1 MSKSSELVQVQNIVE
16 FKITSDAI
24 RQEVKDL
31 DEHKNL
37 NKVNIP
43 EYLNEVDKTK
53 DAPNRDQDALN
64 QVNIPEHEDD
74 LIMSFVYPVV
84 NPKFWT

>member
-24 RQEVKDL
+24 RQEIKYL

-37 NKVNIP
+37 KKVNIP
-43 EYLNEVDKTK
+43 EHLDEVDKTK
-53 DAPNRDQDALN
+53 DVPNRDQDALN

-74 LIMSFVYPVV
+74 LIMSLVYPVV
-84 NPKFWT
+84 NPKF